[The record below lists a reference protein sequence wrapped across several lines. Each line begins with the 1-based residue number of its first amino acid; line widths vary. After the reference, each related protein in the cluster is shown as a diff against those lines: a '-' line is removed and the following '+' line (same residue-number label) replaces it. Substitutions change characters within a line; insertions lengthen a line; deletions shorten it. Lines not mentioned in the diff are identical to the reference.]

1 MESST
6 FAGPLPRIKRVLG
19 RIRGPKP
26 GPTLIAVGGLHGNEP
41 AGVLALEQV
50 LEELEW
56 RGADISG
63 EFVGLAGNL
72 GALGEG
78 RRFLVRDLN
87 RSWTP
92 AGIAA
97 ARESAS
103 EGPCE
108 DLEQLELLAAI
119 DAILADARGPAFLLD
134 LHTTSG
140 PGEPFSTVMDSLL
153 SRRFALAIPVPLV
166 VGLGELVEG
175 TLLGYLAN
183 RGLPGLVFEGGKHD
197 NPASVGASEAG
208 IWLSLASAGLI
219 DETTFP
225 EVRES
230 RERLLA
236 ETESLPRALE
246 LRYRHAIVPDD
257 EFRMLPGL
265 RSFQTVGEGEVLAR
279 DREGDVRSPEGGRLL
294 MPLYQAQGED
304 GFFILREF
312 HPFWLSLSEFLR
324 RAGADRFLHWLPGI
338 RRDVEGSGGLVVDRR
353 VARWFAMELLHLL
366 GYRREI
372 ERGSLLVV
380 MKQVEGDPLAPP
392 G

>member
-1 MESST
+1 
-6 FAGPLPRIKRVLG
+6 
-19 RIRGPKP
+19 
-26 GPTLIAVGGLHGNEP
+26 
-41 AGVLALEQV
+41 LEQV

-78 RRFLVRDLN
+78 RRFRVRDLN

-97 ARESAS
+97 ARESVSDGA
-103 EGPCE
+103 GE
-108 DLEQLELLAAI
+108 DQEQLELLDAL

-140 PGEPFSTVMDSLL
+140 PGEPFSTVLDSLR
-153 SRRFALAIPVPLV
+153 SRSFARAIPVPLV

-175 TLLGYLAN
+175 TLLGYLASL
-183 RGLPGLVFEGGKHD
+183 GIPGVVFEGGKHD
-197 NPASVGASEAG
+197 NPASIGASEAG

-219 DETTFP
+219 EEATFP
-225 EVRES
+225 EVQES

-236 ETESLPRALE
+236 ETDDLPRALE

-257 EFRMLPGL
+257 DFRMLPGL
-265 RSFQTVGEGEVLAR
+265 RSFQTVREGEILGR
-279 DREGDVRSPEGGRLL
+279 DRNGEVRSPEGGRLL
-294 MPLYQAQGED
+294 MPLYQSQGED

-312 HPFWLSLSEFLR
+312 HPFWLSLSESLR
-324 RAGADRFLHWLPGI
+324 RSGVDRFLHWLPGI

-353 VARWFAMELLHLL
+353 VARWFAIEFLHLL

-372 ERGSLLVV
+372 ERGSQLVV
-380 MKQVEGDPLAPP
+380 LKQVEGDPLAPP